1 MSASN
6 HKVGSPI
13 NVWQSLANKFINQ
26 SSQLKVYWDKV
37 GEIVREKHDAL
48 CDYIDSY
55 IATKQELQDVT
66 IGLIPDGTVTQD
78 KLAPSLKDSL
88 PAQYVRNRIPTYA
101 DNFASG
107 HKIGDAWYIPDITL
121 NNLVPTPL
129 AINTA
134 DFTIQNANASVSGSA
149 VTLSCLG
156 GFDFASFKRTI
167 TPVAGALYVLFAE
180 LKLTSTHVLTSLSLN
195 DQVIASPVKDTVY
208 HVACVVTAPT
218 EIEIK
223 AQALT
228 GPAIN
233 GATVVID
240 KLTIVNMTADMDG
253 VPFDKA
259 GAEAYFQVNPAFL
272 AHKFNNARTRWYC
285 SDNGVWQSSSQLSDE
300 TKALYGAENVDD
312 ALKRAIVDFSSYQ
325 AFCANVNVNSID
337 SALGKGNEDRIKGL
351 GLQMAMYAW
360 FKGLNKSA
368 YPFINLLK
376 KHSYLECLTGSS
388 GLELLGSV
396 DITSLLSNAS
406 YIPCESTLSSNF
418 PNAYVGLGYLPS
430 KGWVG
435 QITESNSIRLTVSNN
450 LVDFI
455 KYTTNITQTYNTNG
469 TGTQMNFIAI
479 TEWNGKYYGLIE
491 ESTWSSWTKTSFA
504 IKMRVSPDLIT
515 WTTIGST
522 LASETANKSVRC
534 SKLFVP
540 SVDDSY
546 LYYFVSTSGKLGLG
560 RINKSEVFETYYND
574 YANGETDSRNF
585 VVNKNRNIIYTTLQ
599 PTLVGSTSSFTIKR
613 IGVSPYSTGELTLSF
628 PTVSTTVSS
637 IYQVIEDPENNRFLI
652 VEKTGNP
659 VLYNLYATTDFTSLT
674 FLKEINTPVG
684 WLFTKGNK
692 LFSLRNAGWSAPIER
707 YLVELNVEAVSGQS
721 KAVLKTIIHK
731 VTTATFTFADPRT
744 QDALEWYITFSNVN
758 GVDQLKYVCP
768 SNFTLLKGPL
778 FK

>member
-55 IATKQELQDVT
+55 IATKQELQQVT

-88 PAQYVRNRIPTYA
+88 PAQYVRNRIPTSG

-121 NNLVPTPL
+121 NNLVPTPT

-134 DFTIQNANASVSGSA
+134 DFTIQNANASASGSA

-259 GAEAYFQVNPAFL
+259 GAEAYFQVNPAL
-272 AHKFNNARTRWYC
+272 LTHKFNNAKTRWYC
-285 SDNGVWQSSSQLSDE
+285 SGDGVWQSSSQLSEE

-312 ALKRAIVDFSSYQ
+312 AIGKIIPLSSYM
-325 AFCANVNVNSID
+325 AFCSNVNTISID
-337 SALGKGNEDRIKGL
+337 VAFGKGVESEVRFLGKQL
-351 GLQMAMYAW
+351 AMYAW
-360 FKGLNKSA
+360 YKGDSKASNPFTELQKCHNIAEIKANALALKELFSSVSCFNLVNGNA
-368 YPFINLLK
+368 YAK
-376 KHSYLECLTGSS
+376 
-388 GLELLGSV
+388 
-396 DITSLLSNAS
+396 SLLM
-406 YIPCESTLSSNF
+406 
-418 PNAYVGLGYLPS
+418 
-430 KGWVG
+430 
-435 QITESNSIRLTVSNN
+435 TESEGLKI
-450 LVDFI
+450 I
-455 KYTTNITQTYNTNG
+455 NT
-469 TGTQMNFIAI
+469 F
-479 TEWNGKYYGLIE
+479 
-491 ESTWSSWTKTSFA
+491 TSQ
-504 IKMRVSPDLIT
+504 P
-515 WTTIGST
+515 
-522 LASETANKSVRC
+522 
-534 SKLFVP
+534 
-540 SVDDSY
+540 
-546 LYYFVSTSGKLGLG
+546 
-560 RINKSEVFETYYND
+560 
-574 YANGETDSRNF
+574 
-585 VVNKNRNIIYTTLQ
+585 Q
-599 PTLVGSTSSFTIKR
+599 PTLDRVWLTNKVMSDLYNNYQSVYACRVLQFDSVKTSVGASPNVIAGSTTVQYRAAYSVYNSPCFALLAQYSSYTDFVGYGPTETGSIYMYNFAKRIYKWDIPGGSTSN
-613 IGVSPYSTGELTLSF
+613 YTLSWRY
-628 PTVSTTVSS
+628 
-637 IYQVIEDPENNRFLI
+637 I
-652 VEKTGNP
+652 
-659 VLYNLYATTDFTSLT
+659 
-674 FLKEINTPVG
+674 
-684 WLFTKGNK
+684 
-692 LFSLRNAGWSAPIER
+692 PIT
-707 YLVELNVEAVSGQS
+707 LV
-721 KAVLKTIIHK
+721 
-731 VTTATFTFADPRT
+731 P
-744 QDALEWYITFSNVN
+744 
-758 GVDQLKYVCP
+758 
-768 SNFTLLKGPL
+768 
-778 FK
+778 

>member
-88 PAQYVRNRIPTYA
+88 PAQYVRNRIPTSG

-134 DFTIQNANASVSGSA
+134 DFTIQNANASASGSA

-223 AQALT
+223 AQALDGT
-228 GPAIN
+228 ALN

-259 GAEAYFQVNPAFL
+259 GAETYFQVNPAFL
-272 AHKFNNARTRWYC
+272 THKFNNAKTRWYC
-285 SDNGVWQSSSQLSDE
+285 SDNGVWQSSSQLTDE
-300 TKALYGAENVDD
+300 TKAIYGVENMDD
-312 ALKRAIVDFSSYQ
+312 ALKLTNLSSYIAFCTNANKDSLDAGFGRYNEGEMIGIGRQLAMYSNFKGESLSLPNLRSQLTLRDCFQNALGELLSSESLRSLISSSPFAFGIWLETLTPLRLLSYLNVDIGENPTWEDVVGSNAAMMAIVEDAFSLKTVVALDYLKSTII
-325 AFCANVNVNSID
+325 AN
-337 SALGKGNEDRIKGL
+337 
-351 GLQMAMYAW
+351 
-360 FKGLNKSA
+360 
-368 YPFINLLK
+368 
-376 KHSYLECLTGSS
+376 
-388 GLELLGSV
+388 
-396 DITSLLSNAS
+396 IT
-406 YIPCESTLSSNF
+406 TF
-418 PNAYVGLGYLPS
+418 
-430 KGWVG
+430 
-435 QITESNSIRLTVSNN
+435 NN
-450 LVDFI
+450 LVTTMKATLDSSPSFFTPSSANGSASVLVGTAKSFVYI
-455 KYTTNITQTYNTNG
+455 DTMNDTTNSFAFSGLKHNHNGVEVVHPTFITASG
-469 TGTQMNFIAI
+469 TGII
-479 TEWNGKYYGLIE
+479 TVQK
-491 ESTWSSWTKTSFA
+491 FA
-504 IKMRVSPDLIT
+504 IGGANIT
-515 WTTIGST
+515 AGVNTSS
-522 LASETANKSVRC
+522 L
-534 SKLFVP
+534 
-540 SVDDSY
+540 
-546 LYYFVSTSGKLGLG
+546 YFV
-560 RINKSEVFETYYND
+560 
-574 YANGETDSRNF
+574 
-585 VVNKNRNIIYTTLQ
+585 
-599 PTLVGSTSSFTIKR
+599 
-613 IGVSPYSTGELTLSF
+613 
-628 PTVSTTVSS
+628 
-637 IYQVIEDPENNRFLI
+637 
-652 VEKTGNP
+652 
-659 VLYNLYATTDFTSLT
+659 AT
-674 FLKEINTPVG
+674 K
-684 WLFTKGNK
+684 
-692 LFSLRNAGWSAPIER
+692 
-707 YLVELNVEAVSGQS
+707 YEAV
-721 KAVLKTIIHK
+721 
-731 VTTATFTFADPRT
+731 
-744 QDALEWYITFSNVN
+744 
-758 GVDQLKYVCP
+758 
-768 SNFTLLKGPL
+768 
-778 FK
+778 